1 MKKLYSAIVVPRDII
16 DCNQL
21 ASLTTEYSIH
31 GKGRTH
37 GTYQVGKP
45 SAIFFN
51 TKACNVTA
59 ALSDGSMDYLMD
71 TPTLTVNE
79 VARQIQLN

>member
-1 MKKLYSAIVVPRDII
+1 MEKLCSAIVVPRDTI

-31 GKGRTH
+31 GKGRIY
-37 GTYQVGKP
+37 GTFQVGKP

-51 TKACNVTA
+51 IKACSVTA
-59 ALSDGSMDYLMD
+59 ALSNGSTDYLLG
-71 TPTLTVNE
+71 TPTITVNE

>member
-1 MKKLYSAIVVPRDII
+1 MEKLCSAIVVPRDAI

-21 ASLTTEYSIH
+21 ASLTSEYSIH
-31 GKGRTH
+31 GKGRAF

-51 TKACNVTA
+51 IRACSVTA
-59 ALSDGSMDYLMD
+59 ALSGGSMDYLRGL
-71 TPTLTVNE
+71 PTITVNE

>member
-1 MKKLYSAIVVPRDII
+1 MEKLCSAIVVPRDAI

-21 ASLTTEYSIH
+21 ASLTTEYRIH
-31 GKGRTH
+31 GKGRTL

-45 SAIFFN
+45 SAIYFN
-51 TKACNVTA
+51 IKACSVTA
-59 ALSDGSMDYLMD
+59 ALSDGSMDYLRGV
-71 TPTLTVNE
+71 PTITVNE

>member
-51 TKACNVTA
+51 IKACSGTA
-59 ALSDGSMDYLMD
+59 ALSDGSTDYLLG